1 MYPTPRSHLH
11 QQGADR
17 PGAVGDA
24 YDRYVDPQSE
34 TAVVKIYPGG
44 YYVTGHRGDVLMTVL
59 GSCVAACVRDPAAG
73 IGGMNHFMLPDS
85 DTGDWGGLCAA
96 NRYGNFA
103 METVINEIMSRGGQR
118 DRLEIKLFGG
128 SNVLDSRSRIGA
140 RNVDFIRNYI
150 AEEQLTLTAEDLGG
164 SQGRR
169 IHYFPDTGKVMRR
182 MFKQDSTVERQELRH
197 LRKLRKQNVG
207 GDIELFE

>member
-11 QQGADR
+11 QQGEDR

-24 YDRYVDPQSE
+24 CDRYVDPQSE

-44 YYVTGHRGDVLMTVL
+44 YYVTGHPGDVLITVL
-59 GSCVAACVRDPAAG
+59 GSCVSACVRDPAAG

-85 DTGDWGGLCAA
+85 DTGDWGGLSAA
-96 NRYGNFA
+96 TRYGNFA
-103 METVINEIMSRGGQR
+103 METVINEIMSRGGHR

-128 SNVLDSRSRIGA
+128 GNVLASSSRIGSK
-140 RNVDFIRNYI
+140 NVEFIRSYI
-150 AEEQLTLTAEDLGG
+150 SDEQLNVAAEDLGG
-164 SQGRR
+164 SLGRS
-169 IHYFPDTGKVMRR
+169 IHYFPETGKVMRK
-182 MFKQDSTVERQELRH
+182 MFKKDSTVEQQELRH
-197 LRKLRKQNVG
+197 LRKLRKQDVG